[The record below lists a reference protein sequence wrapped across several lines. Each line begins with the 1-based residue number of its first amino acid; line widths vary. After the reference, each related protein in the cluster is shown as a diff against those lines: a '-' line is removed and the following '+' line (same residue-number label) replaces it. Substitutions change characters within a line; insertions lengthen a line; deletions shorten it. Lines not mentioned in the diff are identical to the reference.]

1 MFSELGS
8 GAGPLGAVSEDVR
21 VSGIARVDDA
31 ATAVAKRIASSRG
44 DPAWAVV
51 ELVDRI
57 EDPTPL
63 PWSAGADH
71 RWRVGYR
78 TTVVDSRGDVD
89 EPLGLIWVDDDAREA
104 NGMLLSADR
113 S

>member
-1 MFSELGS
+1 MTS
-8 GAGPLGAVSEDVR
+8 GDVLRAPLRVGA
-21 VSGIARVDDA
+21 
-31 ATAVAKRIASSRG
+31 RILLAPEHTG
-44 DPAWAVV
+44 LMAPAWAVV

-89 EPLGLIWVDDDAREA
+89 EPLGLIWVDDDARDA